1 MARRKKKV
9 SWNEQL
15 LLELEELAEMLGKRF
30 SDVVNE
36 VVLLGLDAYKRKYA
50 DRLKRKE
57 EEENQ
62 KKENDIAERYM
73 RRIIFDWKEGRDEGW
88 IPVM

>member
-1 MARRKKKV
+1 MARKKKKV

-36 VVLLGLDAYKRKYA
+36 VVLLGLDAYKKKYA

-57 EEENQ
+57 ETGE
-62 KKENDIAERYM
+62 KKERSLSEEYL
-73 RRIIFDWKEGRDEGW
+73 RRVIFDIEHADAFGW
-88 IPVM
+88 QEVGY

>member
-1 MARRKKKV
+1 MGRPKKKV
-9 SWNEQL
+9 SFNEQL
-15 LLELEELAEMLGKRF
+15 LLELEEIAETLGKRF

-36 VVLLGLDAYKRKYA
+36 ILLLGLDAYKKKYS

-57 EEENQ
+57 EENQ
-62 KKENDIAERYM
+62 KKKDEDIAERYL

>member
-1 MARRKKKV
+1 V
-9 SWNEQL
+9 SFNEAL
-15 LLELEELAEMLGKRF
+15 LLELEELAERLGKRF

-36 VVLLGLDAYKRKYA
+36 ILLLGLDAYKKKYS

-57 EEENQ
+57 EEKP
-62 KKENDIAERYM
+62 KKEEDIAERYM